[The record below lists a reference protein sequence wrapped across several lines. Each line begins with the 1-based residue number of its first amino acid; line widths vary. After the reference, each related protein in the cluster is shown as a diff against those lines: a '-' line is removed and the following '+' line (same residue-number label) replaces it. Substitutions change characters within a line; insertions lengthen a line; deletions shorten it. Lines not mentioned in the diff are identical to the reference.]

1 MMEALGTGITVYII
15 MTLAC
20 IGVPLVINIY
30 IDIREKNI
38 KLKTDMMKELIQEND
53 NERDEDPVIKSLL
66 DNLNKMIK

>member
-30 IDIREKNI
+30 IDIREKNL
-38 KLKTDMMKELIQEND
+38 KLKTDMMRELTQ
-53 NERDEDPVIKSLL
+53 NEDKDEDPVLKSLL
-66 DNLNKMIK
+66 DNLDKMIK